1 MAEYTKQDIFNIITE
16 YFELYGSAV
25 GSNSVRELTQAEL
38 TDATLRALTIP
49 SVLPNTEE
57 WVCTSL
63 RNMLNPI
70 DSAVSDLVTLK
81 QQTAAARDAA
91 NAAAEDV
98 GEAVDQAETVNASLV
113 GYTVTITDRDGV
125 SHSVDIGFEIYRT
138 YTSVSA
144 MNADASNVPQGKFVV
159 IATTSTT
166 DPDNA
171 KMYCKNSQGAFTFLC
186 DLDQASSAAWAEW
199 LNSMEPAIRSA
210 TSAANQAAGRVDT
223 VVATANSDHERAIQ
237 DHNTANSDHLQAQR
251 DHRDVLDAIDDSETE
266 TSIASEYNQ
275 NPPYIGNDN
284 YWYLYNINTHS
295 YVRNAYAKGDDLD
308 YSTMTQEEIQMLIE
322 DIKENLIVA
331 SIATCESIIDEL
343 T

>member
-16 YFELYGSAV
+16 YLELYGSSV

-70 DSAVSDLVTLK
+70 DSALSDLVTLK
-81 QQTAAARDAA
+81 QQTADARDAA
-91 NAAAEDV
+91 LDAADDV
-98 GEAVDQAETVNASLV
+98 GDAIEQAERVNASLV
-113 GYTVTITDRDGV
+113 GYTVTITDSDGV

-159 IATTSTT
+159 IATTDATSA
-166 DPDNA
+166 DNA

-199 LNSMEPAIRSA
+199 LNSMKPAIQSA
-210 TSAANQAAGRVDT
+210 TSAANQAAGRVYT
-223 VVATANSDHERAIQ
+223 VIATANSDHERAIR
-237 DHNTANSDHLQAQR
+237 DHNTAYADHNASSTATSNATTQANR
-251 DHRDVLDAIDDSETE
+251 AKAWADH
-266 TSIASEYNQ
+266 
-275 NPPYIGNDN
+275 PPFIGDGTTGDLN
-284 YWYLYNINTHS
+284 YWYIYDETTAA
-295 YVRNAYAKGDDLD
+295 YVKSIYAKGDDLD